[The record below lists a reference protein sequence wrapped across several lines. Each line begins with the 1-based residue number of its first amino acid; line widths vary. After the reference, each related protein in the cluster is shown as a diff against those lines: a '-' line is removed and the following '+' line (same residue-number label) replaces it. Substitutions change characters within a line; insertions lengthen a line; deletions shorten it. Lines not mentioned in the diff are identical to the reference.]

1 MISCR
6 LIACLILSAAL
17 PVLPG
22 FAQSDYPSG
31 TVRLIVGFAPGG
43 GNDILARIL
52 AEKLQDSF
60 GKSFIV
66 ENRPGASGVIAVDAV
81 KRSSPDGLT
90 LLVGPSSAM
99 TVNPVI
105 LKNVSYDPVKDFA
118 PIAMIGT
125 FPLIVAAH
133 PSVPA
138 NNLKELIALAKAEP
152 GKINYSSAA
161 TSFQIVTELF
171 AQQAGIKLQSVPYK
185 GSAPAVLGVV
195 ANEVSL
201 TFGDIAAVLPQIQSG
216 KLKALAVST
225 DKRVPALPD
234 VPTIAE
240 SGLPGF
246 NIALWSALF
255 APAGT
260 PVDIVKKLESE
271 IVRIV
276 ALPDIQARMK
286 TLGVDPAGTP
296 GSGLPKQIEDEI
308 AKFRKVAETS
318 GIQPQ

>member
-1 MISCR
+1 MISR
-6 LIACLILSAAL
+6 RMIVCLILGAAL
-17 PVLPG
+17 PASPVQ
-22 FAQSDYPSG
+22 AQDAYPSG
-31 TVRLIVGFAPGG
+31 PVKLIVGFAPGG

-52 AEKLQDSF
+52 AEKLQESF
-60 GKSFIV
+60 GKPFVV

-81 KRSSPDGLT
+81 KRSAPDGLN

-118 PIAMIGT
+118 PIAMVGI

-138 NNLKELIALAKAEP
+138 NNLKELIALAKADP

-161 TSFQIVTELF
+161 TSFRIVTEYF
-171 AQQAGIKLQSVPYK
+171 AQQAGIKLQHVPYK

-195 ANEVSL
+195 ANEVSF
-201 TFGDIAAVLPQIQSG
+201 TFGDIAAVLPQVQGG
-216 KLKALAVST
+216 KLKALAVTT
-225 DKRVPALPD
+225 DKRVPTLPD
-234 VPTIAE
+234 VPTVAE
-240 SGLPGF
+240 SGVPGF

-260 PVDIVKKLESE
+260 PPDILKKLESE
-271 IVRIV
+271 VRRIV
-276 ALPDIQARMK
+276 ALPDVQAKMV
-286 TLGVDPAGTP
+286 TLGVQPAGTP
-296 GSGLPKQIEDEI
+296 GADLPKRIADEI
-308 AKFRKVAETS
+308 AMFRKVAESS
-318 GIQPQ
+318 GIQPE

>member
-1 MISCR
+1 MLVRVWVFC
-6 LIACLILSAAL
+6 LLLVGLPAIAI
-17 PVLPG
+17 
-22 FAQSDYPSG
+22 AQESYPSS

-52 AEKLQDSF
+52 AEKLQEAF
-60 GKSFIV
+60 GKPFIV

-81 KRSSPDGLT
+81 KRAAPDGLT

-105 LKNVSYDPVKDFA
+105 LKSISYDPVQDFA
-118 PIAMIGT
+118 PIATVGY
-125 FPLIVAAH
+125 FPLIVAAK

-138 NNLKELIALAKAEP
+138 KSLAELIALAKAEP

-161 TSFQIVTELF
+161 TSFQIVTEYF
-171 AQQAGIKLQSVPYK
+171 AQRAGIKIQNVPYK

-195 ANEVSL
+195 AGEVSL
-201 TFGDIAAVLPQIQSG
+201 TFGDIAAVLPQVQGG
-216 KLKALAVST
+216 KLRALAVST
-225 DKRVPALPD
+225 EKRVPSLPD

-240 SGLPGF
+240 AGVPGF

-260 PVDIVKKLESE
+260 PPDIVKKLEAE
-271 IVRIV
+271 VVRIV
-276 ALPDIQARMK
+276 ALPDVQTRMK
-286 TLGVDPAGTP
+286 GLGVEPAGTP
-296 GSGLPKQIEDEI
+296 GLGLPKQIADEI
-308 AKFRKVAETS
+308 AMFRKVAESS
-318 GIQPQ
+318 GIQPE